1 MVIRDNL
8 MGWPDSLSTRVNHSS
23 LPKNEGFSGAEIS
36 VLKPRKS
43 CENWD
48 ARSSYLCVHYSL
60 PL

>member
-1 MVIRDNL
+1 

-36 VLKPRKS
+36 VLKLRKS